1 MKFPIQHRSF
11 GAGSQGI
18 DQTDLT
24 IIIVFL
30 SLALYNVLEL
40 LCIIWGTF
48 KRYAGLY
55 FWSFLISTLGIA
67 LSCIG
72 FCIKF
77 FGPESLGYLSCTLS
91 LIGWVWMVTGQSF
104 VLWSRLHLVL
114 RNKRRLRIILYV
126 IIFNAIT
133 FHGMVIPLVYGSF
146 SNNPEIFNLPY
157 QVTERMEIIVFFL
170 QETMLSGIYIYET
183 VKLLRSGS
191 TLGKKRSIR
200 RVLKNLI
207 LVNILVIILDT
218 TILVLEFA
226 NLYNFQISYKPFAYS
241 VKLKL
246 EFTVLNRLVE
256 LTAGG
261 RDPHANGHGESS
273 SGSSGGRNNS
283 DASDIL
289 DNFNSNKS
297 ICGGSYRAYARGG
310 CNENWPQSTPSEVE
324 NGNVVMMTTAITV
337 RREKVHDTEIKSKK
351 SSEEKPSADSASG
364 TSNDTS
370 ERSTERSSSQS
381 DLTKVNSAYLP

>member
-1 MKFPIQHRSF
+1 MNVLIGTRSF
-11 GAGSQGI
+11 GAGDGGI
-18 DQTDLT
+18 SQTDLT

-30 SLALYNVLEL
+30 SLALYNVIEL

-55 FWSFLISTLGIA
+55 FWSFLIATLGIA
-67 LSCIG
+67 FSCIG

-77 FGPESLGYLSCTLS
+77 FGPTSLGYFSCTLS
-91 LIGWVWMVTGQSF
+91 LMGWVAMVTGQSF

-114 RNKRRLRIILYV
+114 RNKRRLKIILWI
-126 IIFNAIT
+126 IIFNGVVC
-133 FHGMVIPLVYGSF
+133 HGMVIPLVYGSF
-146 SNNPEIFNLPY
+146 SSNPEIFEEPY
-157 QVTERMEIIVFFL
+157 QVTERIEIVVFFL
-170 QETMLSGIYIYET
+170 QETMLSSIYIYET
-183 VKLLRSGS
+183 TKLLRSGNS
-191 TLGKKRSIR
+191 LGKRRSIR

-226 NLYNFQISYKPFAYS
+226 NLYNYQISYKPFAYS

-261 RDPHANGHGESS
+261 REPHANGHGESS

-289 DNFNSNKS
+289 ENFNRNKY
-297 ICGGSYRAYARGG
+297 ICGGGSYHAYARGG
-310 CNENWPQSTPSEVE
+310 CSESSAQPTPSEVE

-337 RREKVHDTEIKSKK
+337 HREKVHDNDMRSRKSCDEK
-351 SSEEKPSADSASG
+351 SSDDSTSGASEDTAESNTEK
-364 TSNDTS
+364 
-370 ERSTERSSSQS
+370 SSSQS
-381 DLTKVNSAYLP
+381 DLTKVNSI